1 MTSLTDH
8 PPPDLLDT
16 IRDLIRLLDDEE
28 LEQSRSD
35 ALVDSMPLHCF
46 DCETDVN
53 PDDWDEHECGLG

>member
-8 PPPDLLDT
+8 PPPDLLDA

-35 ALVDSMPLHCF
+35 TLVDSMPLHCF